1 MHTVVLA
8 TATDEACTTEYEE
21 SRRFALLRGRL
32 DEVGVQVVSSWNL
45 LGKYDYLLILD
56 IGADPLTAFSAMSII
71 AQSGTMRTESMM
83 AMPLDDY
90 FQVAS
95 SVAADDRQAGAWPTL
110 PV

>member
-32 DEVGVQVVSSWNL
+32 GEVGVQVVSSWNL

-56 IGADPLTAFSAMSII
+56 VGADPLNAFSAMSII
-71 AQSGTMRTESMM
+71 AQSGTMRTESMI
-83 AMPLDDY
+83 AMPLEDY

-95 SVAADDRQAGAWPTL
+95 SVAANDRQGGA
-110 PV
+110 

>member
-21 SRRFALLRGRL
+21 GRRFALLRRSL
-32 DEVGVQVVSSWNL
+32 DEVGVRVVSSWNL
-45 LGKYDYLLILD
+45 LGKYDYLLVLD
-56 IGADPLTAFSAMSII
+56 VGADPLNAFSAMSII
-71 AQSGTMRTESMM
+71 AQSGTMRTESML

-95 SVAADDRQAGAWPTL
+95 SVAAKDSQAGAQAKL
-110 PV
+110 PA